1 MARLEEHTHMSALTG
16 KPLSGGQI
24 YAPLQHVRT
33 EMCGPSLKV
42 HKDDFEI
49 IGRDDN
55 KYILQVKESLFI
67 YSEPHKVH
75 GICIVNTRESWLI
88 HCQHTGIESQSH

>member
-1 MARLEEHTHMSALTG
+1 MSTLTG

-24 YAPLQHVRT
+24 YAPLQHVQT
-33 EMCGPSLKV
+33 EMCGPSPKV
-42 HKDDFEI
+42 HRDDFEI

-67 YSEPHKVH
+67 YKLRPQLN
-75 GICIVNTRESWLI
+75 GTESSVPL
-88 HCQHTGIESQSH
+88 HLFT